1 MEVSRGFVGH
11 LAFILSHHSAK
22 FGVHRP
28 YETGNNGVCN
38 IFPIPVPIP
47 IPMPRFQCRGSQW
60 SANLIGLFELE
71 LAPSEILLTAG
82 NDQL

>member
-1 MEVSRGFVGH
+1 MKLEIM
-11 LAFILSHHSAK
+11 AFAIYFQFQFQFQL
-22 FGVHRP
+22 
-28 YETGNNGVCN
+28 
-38 IFPIPVPIP
+38 
-47 IPMPRFQCRGSQW
+47 QCRGSQW